1 MEQRVQYGKEKPG
14 APEITFGVL
23 NILMALAF
31 FQDCAEC
38 AIKLLVMNGGRFEP
52 FIPAL
57 ICLFTLPAVVL
68 ISPLW
73 IPVAA
78 KRRLNAFS
86 ISTYSLMVWL
96 WVACLLL
103 NAFILPVR

>member
-1 MEQRVQYGKEKPG
+1 MQQYVQYGKEKPG

-23 NILMALAF
+23 NIIMALAF
-31 FQDCAEC
+31 LQDCAEC
-38 AIKLLVMNGGRFEP
+38 AIKLLVMNGGKFYP
-52 FIPAL
+52 FGSAL

-78 KRRLNAFS
+78 KRRLNAFN
-86 ISTYSLMVWL
+86 ISTYSIMVWL
-96 WVACLLL
+96 WIACLLL
-103 NAFILPVR
+103 NAFVLPVR